1 VQERYLGRMEPDM
14 DVCDMNGDK
23 VGTVAHVYRHEMST
37 VTAGSTTEGSPAAT
51 ASAPETSMDDFIE
64 VKTGFL
70 GLGKHLYVPTREIKE
85 VTQGC
90 VFLGQAKDDLE
101 SLGWTTKPAHLDQ
114 LT

>member
-23 VGTVAHVYRHEMST
+23 IGTVAHVYRHEISP
-37 VTAGSTTEGSPAAT
+37 VAAGSTTEGTPT
-51 ASAPETSMDDFIE
+51 TPASASETSMDDFIE

-70 GLGKHLYVPTREIKE
+70 GLGKHLYVPRREIQE

-90 VFLGQAKDDLE
+90 VFLGRAKDDLE
-101 SLGWTTKPAHLDQ
+101 SLGWTTKPEHLD
-114 LT
+114 